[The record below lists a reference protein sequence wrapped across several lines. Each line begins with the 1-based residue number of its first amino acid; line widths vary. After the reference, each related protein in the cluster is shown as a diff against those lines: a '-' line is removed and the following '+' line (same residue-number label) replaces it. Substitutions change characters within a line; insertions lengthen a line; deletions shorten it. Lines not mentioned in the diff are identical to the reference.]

1 MESQRIQVKLYSTA
15 DQNPEKFI
23 PVFHR
28 FIRDRVFDE
37 LMIDVADYG
46 HVKDGPGVVL
56 IGHASDYYAD
66 QSEGR
71 FGLVYT
77 RKREAPPA
85 AVRLADALRRALNGA
100 RLLEKEP
107 ELQGLRF
114 APNEI
119 LLRFTDRLRAPNDAA
134 TFSALQAEL
143 APLTTK
149 LYGGS
154 GVTVE
159 KVGEARDV
167 LSVRVKAAQAPATVD
182 ELYQRLG

>member
-1 MESQRIQVKLYSTA
+1 MDSQRIQVKIYSTGPQ
-15 DQNPEKFI
+15 DPERFI

-46 HVKDGPGVVL
+46 HVKDGPGVAL
-56 IGHASDYYAD
+56 IGHASDYFAD

-71 FGLVYT
+71 FGILYT
-77 RKREAPPA
+77 RKREAPPPA
-85 AVRLADALRRALNGA
+85 ERLADAVRRALNGA

-107 ELQGLRF
+107 GLEGLRF
-114 APNEI
+114 ATNEF

-134 TFSALQAEL
+134 TFSKLEAEL
-143 APLTTK
+143 EPLTDK
-149 LYGGS
+149 LYGSG
-154 GVTVE
+154 GVTIE

-167 LSVRVKAAQAPATVD
+167 LSARVKASSAPATIAD
-182 ELYQRLG
+182 LYARLG

>member
-1 MESQRIQVKLYSTA
+1 MDSQRIQVKLYATEQL
-15 DQNPEKFI
+15 DPERLTV
-23 PVFHR
+23 VFHR
-28 FIRDRVFDE
+28 FIRDKVFDE

-56 IGHASDYYAD
+56 IGHASDYFAD

-71 FGLVYT
+71 FGLLYT
-77 RKREAPPA
+77 RKREAPPPA
-85 AVRLADALRRALNGA
+85 ERLTDALRRALNGA

-107 ELQGLRF
+107 GLGVRF
-114 APNEI
+114 ATNEL
-119 LLRFTDRLRAPNDAA
+119 LLRFTDRLRAPNDAP

-143 APLTTK
+143 APLTAK

-159 KVGEARDV
+159 RVGEARDV
-167 LSVRVKAAQAPATVD
+167 LSARIRATSAPASVD

>member
-1 MESQRIQVKLYSTA
+1 MDSQRIQVKLYATEQL
-15 DQNPEKFI
+15 DPERFT
-23 PVFHR
+23 VTFHR

-56 IGHASDYYAD
+56 IGHASDYFAD

-71 FGLVYT
+71 FGLLYT
-77 RKREAPPA
+77 RKREAPPPGE
-85 AVRLADALRRALNGA
+85 RLADAFRRALNGA

-107 ELQGLRF
+107 GLGVRF
-114 APNEI
+114 QTNEI

-134 TFSALQAEL
+134 TYSALQAEL
-143 APLTTK
+143 APLTER
-149 LYGGS
+149 LFGAS

-159 KVGEARDV
+159 RVGEARDV
-167 LSVRVKAAQAPATVD
+167 LSARIKAANAPASVD
-182 ELYQRLG
+182 ELYSRLS

>member
-1 MESQRIQVKLYSTA
+1 MNSQRIQVKLYATA
-15 DQNPEKFI
+15 AQDPERFI

-71 FGLVYT
+71 FGLLYT
-77 RKREAPPA
+77 RKRNGPPPSE
-85 AVRLADALRRALNGA
+85 RLADALRRAFNAA

-107 ELQGLRF
+107 GLDGVRF
-114 APNEI
+114 ATNEL

-134 TFSALQAEL
+134 TLSTLEAEL
-143 APLTTK
+143 APLTGK
-149 LYGGS
+149 LYGPS
-154 GVTVE
+154 GVSVE

-167 LSVRVKAAQAPATVD
+167 LSVRVKAANAPASVD
-182 ELYQRLG
+182 ELYNRLS